1 MKKYFKEIDG
11 TRVYKTR
18 SQITITKNGMTTYN
32 PTEKMILED
41 GWTEYVYVAP
51 EKTIQEYKREKLD
64 EIKHYDESSEV
75 NEFFIHDIP
84 VWLDKTTRV
93 GLKLRF
99 ESEIAMGKT
108 ETTLWY
114 NNIQFPLPLENAIQM
129 LFAIEVY
136 ASSCYDMTQYHL
148 AQVNE
153 LEDINEIENYDYTTG
168 YPEKL
173 NF

>member
-1 MKKYFKEIDG
+1 
-11 TRVYKTR
+11 
-18 SQITITKNGMTTYN
+18 
-32 PTEKMILED
+32 
-41 GWTEYVYVAP
+41 
-51 EKTIQEYKREKLD
+51 
-64 EIKHYDESSEV
+64 
-75 NEFFIHDIP
+75 
-84 VWLDKTTRV
+84 
-93 GLKLRF
+93 
-99 ESEIAMGKT
+99 
-108 ETTLWY
+108 
-114 NNIQFPLPLENAIQM
+114 M